1 MESADILENHINL
14 YLIRSQSQLFGI
26 ITKLDF
32 YTAGNPSWIH
42 RGLDKYLQDISA
54 DTENGYY
61 LVANK
66 KTE

>member
-14 YLIRSQSQLFGI
+14 QSQLFGI